1 MTIGRI
7 SLILSA
13 LVFGAFG
20 FAFLLWPTAMAGLVD
35 ITLPTST
42 AIIDFQATYGGLEIG
57 LAMFFAYCAATNRL
71 IHLAL
76 LVQALSLG
84 GLALGRI
91 IGYCRLGRHSLDIL
105 ALAGRAVWMCFG
117 SICTEKGTASVRPTN
132 VGRDATC
139 RVSTPSSGN

>member
-20 FAFLLWPTAMAGLVD
+20 LAFLLWPTAMAGLVD

-57 LAMFFAYCAATNRL
+57 LAMFFAYCATTNRL
-71 IHLAL
+71 IHPAL

-91 IGYCRLGRHSLDIL
+91 IGLLQAGPAQPLIYWLLLAELSGCALGVFALKREPHLLDQQ
-105 ALAGRAVWMCFG
+105 
-117 SICTEKGTASVRPTN
+117 T
-132 VGRDATC
+132 
-139 RVSTPSSGN
+139 

>member
-7 SLILSA
+7 SLTLSV
-13 LVFGAFG
+13 LVFGALG
-20 FAFLLWPTAMAGLVD
+20 LAFLLWPVAMAGLVD

-57 LAMFFAYCAATNRL
+57 LAIFFAYCAAVNRL
-71 IHLAL
+71 IHPAL

-91 IGYCRLGRHSLDIL
+91 IGLLQVGSAPPLIYGLLLAELSGCALGVFALIRELPSLDQQ
-105 ALAGRAVWMCFG
+105 M
-117 SICTEKGTASVRPTN
+117 
-132 VGRDATC
+132 
-139 RVSTPSSGN
+139 